1 MDRAARAIDR
11 ECLVMRAEPIAVR
24 IGVREDAG
32 LSIRSGDQE
41 MPDTMLDGEK
51 ATSSISVK

>member
-1 MDRAARAIDR
+1 
-11 ECLVMRAEPIAVR
+11 MRAEPIAVR